1 MGANIAG
8 TFADGSMDGK
18 IALIRRGACY
28 FTTKVINAQNAG
40 AIGAIIYNDDRPG
53 TVVMSGPDMGI
64 TIPSIFIEGTDGT
77 ALNDAVTADPSITV
91 DIHCD
96 ERRIYQICQA
106 EDMVLDW
113 TGGFHVAGHAVFDG
127 YGGVHDAMLTAQ
139 ANVVVADP
147 LNGCMCSMSDDCPT
161 GQPAQ
166 EANIAGT
173 FADGSMDGKI
183 ALIQRGA
190 CYFTTKVINAQ
201 NAGAIGA
208 IIYNDDRPGTVVMSG
223 PDVGITIPSIFIEGV
238 AGDALNEAVAADPS
252 IMVDIHC
259 DERRIYQICQAED
272 MMVDWTGG
280 FHASGHAVFDGYGG
294 VHDAQLTA
302 ESTVVV
308 ADPLNGCMCSTS
320 DE

>member
-1 MGANIAG
+1 
-8 TFADGSMDGK
+8 MDGK

-53 TVVMSGPDMGI
+53 TVVMSGPDVGI

-77 ALNDAVTADPSITV
+77 ALNDAVTADSSITV

-147 LNGCMCSMSDDCPT
+147 LNCCMCSMSDDCPT

-183 ALIQRGA
+183 ALIRRGA

-223 PDVGITIPSIFIEGV
+223 PDVSITIPSIFIEGTD
-238 AGDALNEAVAADPS
+238 GTALNDAVTADSS
-252 IMVDIHC
+252 ITVDIHC
-259 DERRIYQICQAED
+259 ED
-272 MMVDWTGG
+272 DTRFEPAPSPSPTPSPGPTAPVGSG
-280 FHASGHAVFDGYGG
+280 FVTP
-294 VHDAQLTA
+294 VVTA
-302 ESTVVV
+302 
-308 ADPLNGCMCSTS
+308 
-320 DE
+320 